1 MPKTHSPTKRLLIKG
16 IIATC
21 LLSVTRVGFAAA
33 LAKVVAVRVWPSST
47 YTRITI
53 ETNTHLKYKC
63 SLLNNPKRLAID
75 INDINLD
82 ATLKKISSKVLSRD
96 PYIKSINVVQLNSKT
111 VRVMVD
117 LKQDIKPNTFT
128 LPPIEKYKNRLVID
142 LYPSIVAST
151 EDDDPLLTL
160 LEEYKNGEIINKQP
174 EIKVDKDKDKN
185 KGKDTPGQKKNTPNK
200 NSPIVVVLDP
210 GHGGEDPGAIGLK
223 NTREKDIVLQI
234 ARRTYDL
241 LKKEPNIKVYM
252 TRNEDVFIP
261 LNVRVQKARTLQ
273 ADLFISIHA
282 DAFIDR
288 TVKGSTVFALS
299 TKGASS
305 SAASYLAQTQNEADQ
320 IGGVSRSG
328 DKYLDNTILDLV
340 QKTTLTNGVI
350 LGSSIL
356 NRMKG
361 VNKLHKPSIEKAGFA
376 VLKAPDIPS
385 VLVETGFISNADEEK
400 KLNTAAFQIQ
410 ISTAIVNGI
419 KDYLKK
425 RKK

>member
-47 YTRITI
+47 YTRMTI
-53 ETNTHLKYKC
+53 ETNTRLKYKY
-63 SLLNNPKRLAID
+63 SLLNKPKRLAID

-82 ATLKKISSKVLSRD
+82 TTLKKISSKVLSHD
-96 PYIKSINVVQLNSKT
+96 PYIKSINVTQLNSKT
-111 VRVMVD
+111 VRIMVD
-117 LKQDIKPNTFT
+117 LKQDVKPNTFT

-142 LYPSIVAST
+142 LYPSKVASA
-151 EDDDPLLTL
+151 EDDDPLLAL
-160 LEEYKNGEIINKQP
+160 LEEYKDGDLSKKQS
-174 EIKVDKDKDKN
+174 EIKVDHN
-185 KGKDTPGQKKNTPNK
+185 KKKPPQKKNTPNK
-200 NSPIVVVLDP
+200 TAPVVVVLDP

-223 NTREKDIVLQI
+223 KTREKDIVLQI
-234 ARRTYDL
+234 ARRTYNL

-261 LNVRVQKARTLQ
+261 LNVRVAKARSLQ
-273 ADLFISIHA
+273 ADIFISIHA

-288 TVKGSTVFALS
+288 SVKGSTVFALS

-356 NRMKG
+356 NRMKN

>member
-21 LLSVTRVGFAAA
+21 LLSVTRVGFAAT

-47 YTRITI
+47 YTRMTI
-53 ETNTHLKYKC
+53 ETNTRLKYKY

-82 ATLKKISSKVLSRD
+82 TTLKKISSKVLSHD
-96 PYIKSINVVQLNSKT
+96 PYIKSINVIQLNSKT
-111 VRVMVD
+111 VRIMVD
-117 LKQDIKPNTFT
+117 LKQDVKPNTFT

-142 LYPSIVAST
+142 LYPSKVTSN
-151 EDDDPLLTL
+151 EGDDPLLAL
-160 LEEYKNGEIINKQP
+160 LEEYKDGDLSKKQS
-174 EIKVDKDKDKN
+174 EIKIDNN
-185 KGKDTPGQKKNTPNK
+185 KKKPPQKKNTQNK
-200 NSPIVVVLDP
+200 TPPVIVVLDP

-223 NTREKDIVLQI
+223 KTREKDIVLQI
-234 ARRTYDL
+234 ARRTYNL

-261 LNVRVQKARTLQ
+261 LNVRVAKARSLQ

-288 TVKGSTVFALS
+288 SVKGSTVFALS

-356 NRMKG
+356 NRMKS

-400 KLNTAAFQIQ
+400 KLNTAAFQIE

>member
-21 LLSVTRVGFAAA
+21 LLSVTRVGFAAT

-47 YTRITI
+47 YTRMTI
-53 ETNTHLKYKC
+53 ETNTRLKYKY

-82 ATLKKISSKVLSRD
+82 TTLKKISSKVLSHD
-96 PYIKSINVVQLNSKT
+96 PYIKSINVTQLNSKT
-111 VRVMVD
+111 VRIMVD
-117 LKQDIKPNTFT
+117 LKQDVKPNTFT

-142 LYPSIVAST
+142 LYPSKVASN
-151 EDDDPLLTL
+151 EGDDPLLAL
-160 LEEYKNGEIINKQP
+160 LEEYKDGDLSKKQS
-174 EIKVDKDKDKN
+174 EIKIDNN
-185 KGKDTPGQKKNTPNK
+185 KKKPPQKKNTQNK
-200 NSPIVVVLDP
+200 TPPVIVVLDP

-223 NTREKDIVLQI
+223 KTREKDIVLQI
-234 ARRTYDL
+234 ARRTYNL

-261 LNVRVQKARTLQ
+261 LNVRVAKARSLQ

-288 TVKGSTVFALS
+288 SVKGSTVFALS

-356 NRMKG
+356 NRMKS

-400 KLNTAAFQIQ
+400 KLNTAAFQIE

>member
-1 MPKTHSPTKRLLIKG
+1 M
-16 IIATC
+16 
-21 LLSVTRVGFAAA
+21 
-33 LAKVVAVRVWPSST
+33 
-47 YTRITI
+47 
-53 ETNTHLKYKC
+53 
-63 SLLNNPKRLAID
+63 
-75 INDINLD
+75 
-82 ATLKKISSKVLSRD
+82 LSRD

-160 LEEYKNGEIINKQP
+160 LEEYKNGEIIKKQP
-174 EIKVDKDKDKN
+174 EIKVDKNKN
-185 KGKDTPGQKKNTPNK
+185 KDTPGQKKSTPNK

-288 TVKGSTVFALS
+288 SVKGSTVFALS